1 MKSRITAAVMAA
13 IISFPMSFAA
23 YAEDSGAYECAK
35 TVYAEDE
42 IYINEQNKDAL
53 SNDGETFIGWNGV
66 AHYIKY
72 DISSV
77 GDIPQEAIESV
88 SVSMPIA
95 DRAEFENEKDI
106 TGSLYS
112 VGTDWEKS
120 TATYN
125 TMKAAG
131 VFDNVSL
138 VGECFIEGG
147 YRNKSFN
154 IDITKYYKS
163 LTAEKKEKMAF
174 KFTANKAVIIRRRS
188 SSTTYAPVSVKLSGE
203 WINDLI
209 SEMNTSD
216 IDDTKSFLT
225 EYGSLIGISEEDLKN
240 NIDSL
245 ALAFASGKSISSL
258 DEFMKIYSNYEE
270 IALMN
275 IIPMIN
281 RSKSAEEFDEL
292 IHKYSKTLGLSL
304 SAYDSISDKSGIYK
318 SVAGVTEDKD
328 RFIQLFN
335 KEVGKYC
342 AEPVTVYATDESLL
356 DNTSRDTPTGTDEGW
371 IGPYNDSAHYIKYD
385 ISALEDIAAGNISS
399 ASVTMKTSDRSEL
412 DTQEN
417 ITAEL
422 YRIGTDWNQN
432 SATYNIMEP
441 LCENAELA
449 GRDSIEGNYRNKSF
463 TIDVTEALRKAI
475 AEGESNIAFKFKVSN
490 IVLMTRRG
498 DSETYAPLNVSYID
512 SSFANVDYLIENGS
526 TGVPIDTDI
535 TLGFENN
542 INADTLKMGITLSDS
557 DGNNVEL
564 EISGEGREF
573 KIKPKTSLKYET
585 EYSLGLSKKVKFT
598 DDESKYVFNSLSF
611 ITEKVP
617 FEFKGMTLKS
627 GTTVIENLSDRTGNK
642 VTASA
647 IVNNNSCADSKKL
660 ILMIGLYENTASYS
674 RLVDIKTVSKS
685 LSMGQSV
692 SLEKE
697 FTLEENKN
705 YNIVCNVWDS
715 LTDLNTLFEQAV
727 K

>member
-1 MKSRITAAVMAA
+1 MKSRITAAVLAA

-23 YAEDSGAYECAK
+23 YAEDSGTYECAK

-42 IYINEQNKDAL
+42 IYINEQEKDKVNVD
-53 SNDGETFIGWNGV
+53 SENWIGWSAV

-77 GDIPQEAIESV
+77 TNIPQEAIESV
-88 SVSMPIA
+88 SVSLQIT
-95 DRAEFENEKDI
+95 DRAEFEKEKNI

-125 TMKAAG
+125 KMKAAG
-131 VFDNVSL
+131 VFDNMNP

-147 YRNKSFN
+147 YKNKSFN
-154 IDITKYYKS
+154 IDITDYYKS
-163 LTAEKKEKMAF
+163 LAAEKKDKAAF
-174 KFTANKAVIIRRRS
+174 KFTTNNVVIMKRRGE
-188 SSTTYAPVSVKLSGE
+188 STTYAPMKIKLSDE
-203 WINDLI
+203 WIGELV
-209 SEMNTSD
+209 SGMNTSD
-216 IDDTKSFLT
+216 VDDIKDFLT
-225 EYGSLIGISEEDLKN
+225 EYGTLLGISEEDLKN

-245 ALAFASGKSISSL
+245 ALAYTGGKKISSL
-258 DEFMKIYSNYEE
+258 DEFMEIYSNYEE

-281 RSKSAEEFDEL
+281 RAKSAEEFDDL
-292 IHKYSKTLGLSL
+292 VHKYSKTLGLSL
-304 SAYDSISDKSGIYK
+304 LAYDSISDKGGIYK
-318 SVAGVTEDKD
+318 SVAGVTDDKD

-335 KEVGKYC
+335 DEVGKYC
-342 AEPVTVYATDESLL
+342 AEPVTIYATDEVLL
-356 DNTSRDTPTGTDEGW
+356 DNTSRDTTTGMGEGW

-385 ISALEDIAAGNISS
+385 ISALAVIDPDRISAAN
-399 ASVTMKTSDRSEL
+399 VTVKSSDRSEL

-417 ITAEL
+417 ITETL
-422 YRIGTDWNQN
+422 YRIGTDWNQS

-441 LCENAELA
+441 LCENAEVA
-449 GRDSIEGNYRNKSF
+449 GSDSIEGNYRNTSF
-463 TIDVTEALRKAI
+463 TIDVTGALRKAI
-475 AEGESNIAFKFKVSN
+475 AAGESKIAFKLKANNV
-490 IVLMTRRG
+490 VLMTRRYE
-498 DSETYAPLNVSYID
+498 SETYAPLRVSYVD
-512 SSFANVDYLIENGS
+512 SGFGNVDYSIENGS
-526 TGVPIDTDI
+526 VGVSIDTDI

-542 INADTLKMGITLSDS
+542 INADTLRLGITLSDS
-557 DGNNVEL
+557 DGNSTEL
-564 EISGEGREF
+564 AVSGEGREF
-573 KIKPKTSLKYET
+573 KVKPAAPLKYET
-585 EYSLGLSKKVKFT
+585 QYSLELSKKVKFA
-598 DDESKYVFNSLSF
+598 DDDSKYVFNSLSF

-627 GTTVIENLSDRTGNK
+627 GTKVIEKLSDRTGNK

-647 IVNNNSCADSKKL
+647 VVNNNSCDDGKKL
-660 ILMIGLYENTASYS
+660 IMMIGLYENTDTYS
-674 RLVDIKTVSKS
+674 KLADIKTVSTTLEK
-685 LSMGQSV
+685 GQSI

-715 LTDLNTLFEQAV
+715 LTGMNTLFEQAV

>member
-154 IDITKYYKS
+154 IDITEYYKS

-203 WINDLI
+203 WINNLI

-304 SAYDSISDKSGIYK
+304 SAYDSISDKNGIYK

>member
-13 IISFPMSFAA
+13 LISFPMSFAA

-53 SNDGETFIGWNGV
+53 NADTENWIGWNGV

-125 TMKAAG
+125 KMKDAG

-154 IDITKYYKS
+154 IDITDYYKS
-163 LTAEKKEKMAF
+163 LAAEKKDKAAF
-174 KFTANKAVIIRRRS
+174 KFTANNVVIMKRRY
-188 SSTTYAPVSVKLSGE
+188 SSTTYAPMKIKLSDKWIGE
-203 WINDLI
+203 LI
-209 SEMNTSD
+209 SGMNTSD
-216 IDDTKSFLT
+216 IDDIKSFLT

-304 SAYDSISDKSGIYK
+304 SAYDSISDKNGIYK

-356 DNTSRDTPTGTDEGW
+356 DNTSRDTPTGTGEGW

-385 ISALEDIAAGNISS
+385 ISAFEDIAAENISS

-463 TIDVTEALRKAI
+463 TIDVTEALRKA
-475 AEGESNIAFKFKVSN
+475 AADGESVIAFKLKTDNV
-490 IVLMTRRG
+490 VLMTRRN

-512 SSFANVDYLIENGS
+512 SSFANVDYSIENGS